1 MFDALG
7 TPGETAHDTFEAFD
21 ATAASCVAGRDSAPP
36 PRSST
41 LPLPELEARLTELAG
56 HLNAATHR
64 FLVLLAEFDRR
75 EGRAD
80 GAMRSCAH
88 WLGWKCGLDL
98 GAARETVRV
107 ARALDALPQVS
118 AAMSRGELSDS
129 QVRALTRVATP

>member
-1 MFDALG
+1 MFDAFSACLEIDPDDPDAPA
-7 TPGETAHDTFEAFD
+7 TPAVMRVDPAD
-21 ATAASCVAGRDSAPP
+21 VSASPA
-36 PRSST
+36 

-56 HLNAATHR
+56 HLIAATHR

-75 EGRAD
+75 EGWAD

-88 WLGWKCGLDL
+88 RLGWKCGLDL
-98 GAARETVRV
+98 GATRETVRV